1 MVTAAQNLLPFWPYN
16 RLFTVSDAPA
26 KSVTQ
31 LEDLSNTRFRNGVI
45 QLNRSE
51 YGGLV
56 NQLTFIVLSIEGI
69 NSPIGENGLL
79 RFTDG
84 CTVGHH

>member
-1 MVTAAQNLLPFWPYN
+1 MVTAAQNLLLFWPYN
-16 RLFTVSDAPA
+16 LLFTVSDAPA

-31 LEDLSNTRFRNGVI
+31 LEDFSNTRLRYGVI

-56 NQLTFIVLSIEGI
+56 NQLAFIVLNVEGI
-69 NSPIGENGLL
+69 NSPIGENGLV